1 VMRAHDLFTKKIKD
15 WGTSQEWMHGIQME
29 LFPNS
34 AQTPLHF
41 NDTARIVEE
50 VGRRYGVYNDKECN
64 KLKSE
69 LLSIESKK
77 AGRVRLTEF
86 YKKGLTGVFEFNEKV
101 EYLRA
106 LGALDESDANQ
117 TFVIVPNYV
126 ASRPNCLVA
135 SSFYAVC
142 CRNECEDLMTTLEQK
157 ISSGM
162 AKPQEILEIVSSLPS
177 ATVPRDQQIS
187 VGMAQKL
194 ERLAENNG
202 GLVPL
207 HGRLFAL
214 WMHHAYPRECPHP
227 HKTGTT
233 SPQTPDEWME
243 TTGQPES
250 SLSKEEAMQHID
262 KDVCDESCAGPVG
275 SDARHHHH
283 FAENELPWDDA
294 EELLSPSKS
303 MEDFAQ
309 REPQQ
314 RGSLLMRFV
323 WLLLPGVLFLAFKLV
338 FSKIGTPHSK
348 LPLHY

>member
-1 VMRAHDLFTKKIKD
+1 
-15 WGTSQEWMHGIQME
+15 
-29 LFPNS
+29 
-34 AQTPLHF
+34 
-41 NDTARIVEE
+41 
-50 VGRRYGVYNDKECN
+50 
-64 KLKSE
+64 LKSE

-177 ATVPRDQQIS
+177 ATVPRDRQIS

-243 TTGQPES
+243 TTGQTES

-262 KDVCDESCAGPVG
+262 NDVCDESCAGPVG